1 MMWIELERLKVGAVM
16 LINCSGSNVRYM
28 SRARPLLFE
37 GQAGSEEVIGEPS
50 QIGGGSV
57 YMGAVIAFY

>member
-1 MMWIELERLKVGAVM
+1 
-16 LINCSGSNVRYM
+16 M

-50 QIGGGSV
+50 QTGGGSV
-57 YMGAVIAFY
+57 YMGAVTAFY